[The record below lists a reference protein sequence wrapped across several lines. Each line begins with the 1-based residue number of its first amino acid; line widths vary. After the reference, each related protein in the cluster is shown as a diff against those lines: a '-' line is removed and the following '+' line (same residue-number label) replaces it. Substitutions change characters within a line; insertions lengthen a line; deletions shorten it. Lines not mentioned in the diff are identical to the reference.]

1 MAVKQ
6 STTKPATKAAV
17 KAEPVAAKP
26 QEVVETTTVVAQEVQ
41 AVGEVKPT
49 DPKVL
54 RQAAEQEKDPVVMQA
69 IEEGLK
75 GKSGITRKQNIL
87 VQGDSMILVHAFQ
100 DAVARGARLTGE
112 FPQLNNFPKH
122 IKLQVELD
130 LADEEWVSD
139 VPNGIHC
146 SPIAAKELIFDK
158 ETMEGLPWE
167 AFRKVCVK
175 HGITGRD
182 RKVMLADYLKRTA

>member
-17 KAEPVAAKP
+17 KAEPVTVKP
-26 QEVVETTTVVAQEVQ
+26 QETTKQDVLVAQEVQ
-41 AVGEVKPT
+41 SAPV
-49 DPKVL
+49 
-54 RQAAEQEKDPVVMQA
+54 AEEAKEPEQDAKNPVVMQA

-75 GKSGITRKQNIL
+75 GKSGITRKQNIV
-87 VQGDSMILVHAFQ
+87 VQGDSPILIKAFEK
-100 DAVARGARLTGE
+100 AILAGARFKEGT
-112 FPQLNNFPKH
+112 FPQLNNYPKH
-122 IKLQVELD
+122 IEMYVELD
-130 LADEEWVSD
+130 LADEEWVND
-139 VPNGIHC
+139 VPNGLHC

-167 AFRKVCVK
+167 AFRKVCAK

-182 RKVMLADYLKRTA
+182 RKVMLADYMKRTA